1 MIIPV
6 SAIVV
11 PALGAFVVYVWLYY
25 RANPERRILHP
36 LFAMSLGA
44 TLLMVAAV
52 ATSIAGLAAMVSP
65 VLFLLALAWLASGVV
80 VARRRPP
87 AKKG

>member
-11 PALGAFVVYVWLYY
+11 PALGAFVIYVWLYY

-44 TLLMVAAV
+44 TLLMLAAV
-52 ATSIAGLAAMVSP
+52 VTTILGMASTLSP
-65 VLFLLALAWLASGVV
+65 VLFVLALAWLASAVIVV
-80 VARRRPP
+80 RRRPP